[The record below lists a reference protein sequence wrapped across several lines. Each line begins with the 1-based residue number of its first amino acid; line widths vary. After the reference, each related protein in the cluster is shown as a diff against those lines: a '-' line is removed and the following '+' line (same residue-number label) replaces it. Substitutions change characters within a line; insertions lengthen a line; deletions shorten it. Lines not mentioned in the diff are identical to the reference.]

1 MYGVYIICVF
11 SSIASVTAVYVR
23 THYTS
28 SGKMS
33 LEFVD
38 MTECLDGYILSLGE
52 TIFQI
57 FIDN

>member
-28 SGKMS
+28 SGKML

-38 MTECLDGYILSLGE
+38 MTECLDGFILSFGE
-52 TIFQI
+52 TVCQI
-57 FIDN
+57 FID

>member
-52 TIFQI
+52 TVCQI
-57 FIDN
+57 FID